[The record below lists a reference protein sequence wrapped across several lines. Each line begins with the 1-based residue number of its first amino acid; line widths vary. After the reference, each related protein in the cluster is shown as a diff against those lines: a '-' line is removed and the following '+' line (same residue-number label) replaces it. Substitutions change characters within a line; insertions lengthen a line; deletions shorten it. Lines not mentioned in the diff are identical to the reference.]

1 MNRFEN
7 LSLISLGS
15 KCMKFAILC
24 PLFLVSVLASCA
36 DKVPVAESET
46 ENQHEIVQ
54 PILPGIYQVDSL
66 SKTLVGKNVAVV
78 SNNTGMIGDIHLAD
92 TLLALGVNVK
102 CVLAPEHGFRGDV
115 PDGDDID
122 DDIDSKTGLR
132 IFSIYGK
139 TKKPTPEMLRGVDV
153 ILFDIQDVGARF
165 FTYLSTLHYVME
177 AAAELGLEVI
187 VLDRPNPNGFYI
199 DGPILEKPYE
209 SFVGLHPVPVVYGM
223 TIGEYGLMING
234 EKWLDK
240 GQSCSLAIVKCTGY
254 THESF
259 YQLPI
264 KPSPNLPD
272 MESIYLYPSLCFF
285 EGTTVSIGRGTDT
298 PFSIAG
304 QPSNTKGDFYFTP
317 EARAEASSNPKHK
330 GEKCRGYNLRSVVNF
345 ESPKG
350 EIQLEWFCKMY
361 NETSNQKD
369 FFNANLYFDK
379 LAGNDSF
386 RKAILAGES
395 CDAIRESWQPG
406 IEAFK
411 KTRAKYL
418 IYP

>member
-24 PLFLVSVLASCA
+24 PLILASVLGSCA
-36 DKVPVAESET
+36 ERVPETDSESET
-46 ENQHEIVQ
+46 QAETEQ
-54 PILPGIYQVDSL
+54 PILPGIYKVDSL
-66 SKTLVGKNVAVV
+66 SQTLLGKNVAVV
-78 SNNTGMIGDIHLAD
+78 SNHTGMIGDTHLVD
-92 TLLALGVNVK
+92 TLLSLGINVK
-102 CVLAPEHGFRGDV
+102 CVMSPEHGFRGDT
-115 PDGDDID
+115 PDGDNIKDSID
-122 DDIDSKTGLR
+122 DETGLP
-132 IFSIYGK
+132 IFSVYGK
-139 TKKPTPEMLRGVDV
+139 TKKPTPEMLKGVDI

-165 FTYLSTLHYVME
+165 YTYLSTLHYVME

-199 DGPILEKPYE
+199 DGPILEKSFE

-223 TIGEYGLMING
+223 TIGEYALMING

-240 GQSCSLAIVKCTGY
+240 GQSCDLFVVKCSGY
-254 THESF
+254 THASL

-272 MESIYLYPSLCFF
+272 MESIYLYPTICFF
-285 EGTTVSIGRGTDT
+285 EGTTVSVGRGTDT
-298 PFSIAG
+298 PFSIIG
-304 QPSNTKGDFYFTP
+304 EPSNTKGDYYFTP
-317 EARAEASSNPKHK
+317 EAKPGASTNPKHK
-330 GEKCRGYNLRSVVNF
+330 GEKCRGYNLRREDVLALAK
-345 ESPKG
+345 P
-350 EIQLEWFCKMY
+350 EIQVEWYCKMY
-361 NETSNQKD
+361 SETTNQKE

-395 CDAIRESWQPG
+395 CEAIHESWQPG

>member
-1 MNRFEN
+1 MNRFEI
-7 LSLISLGS
+7 LSLISSGS

-24 PLFLVSVLASCA
+24 PLILLSVLASCA
-36 DKVPVAESET
+36 DNAPIAESEAET
-46 ENQHEIVQ
+46 EAEIVQ

-66 SKTLVGKNVAVV
+66 SKTLAGKNVAVV
-78 SNNTGMIGDIHLAD
+78 SNNTGMIGDTHLVD
-92 TLLALGVNVK
+92 TLMALGVNVK
-102 CVLAPEHGFRGDV
+102 CVMSPEHGFRGDV
-115 PDGDDID
+115 PDGDNIKNDKD
-122 DDIDSKTGLR
+122 PKTGLP

-139 TKKPTPEMLRGVDV
+139 TKKPTPEMLVGIDV
-153 ILFDIQDVGARF
+153 ILFDLQDVGTRF
-165 FTYLSTLHYVME
+165 YTYISTLHYVME
-177 AAAELGLEVI
+177 AAAELGLKVI
-187 VLDRPNPNGFYI
+187 VLDRPNPNGFYV
-199 DGPILEKPYE
+199 DGPVLEKPFE

-223 TIGEYGLMING
+223 TIGEYAQMING

-240 GQSCSLAIVKCTGY
+240 GQTCSLEIVKCSGY
-254 THESF
+254 THESL

-285 EGTTVSIGRGTDT
+285 EGTTVSVGRGTDT
-298 PFSIAG
+298 PFSIIG
-304 QPSNTKGDFYFTP
+304 EPSNTKGDFYFTP
-317 EARAEASSNPKHK
+317 ESRPGASTNPPHK
-330 GEKCRGYNLRSVVNF
+330 GEKCRGYNLRSAVDF
-345 ESPKG
+345 ENPST
-350 EIQLEWFCKMY
+350 EIQLEWLCEMY
-361 NETSNQKD
+361 NETTDQKT

-379 LAGNDSF
+379 LAGTDSM